1 MTNPRNTITP
11 IDPTCTL
18 LTYSLF
24 TEPDPLQVNGAGIL
38 TLVVSKSPQS
48 THETITCTEIKV
60 TLLEGKTAKELTIDA
75 SNIGTQVPSDFWG
88 ADNEGGVITLTPT
101 GDAGKFGGEG
111 ISFVFSGF
119 TVNSETGTTVVKIDE
134 TASSESNP
142 SATHT
147 ARFLVPKFPT
157 QFYLS
162 DLTLVDPPEPIP
174 YDGSATLMWTGTN
187 EQAAYILEYLPA
199 DDGPPVTPPSIGSTG
214 PYTAQYLTRT
224 GSVTFT
230 LTAKVTV
237 PGQDHPLIVTR
248 QLIVQVETLSLK
260 VEVAPPAVGVNG
272 LMRLTWHAPNADHCT
287 LEDGTILAPSGTC
300 YFVLKEKREFTI
312 TAYGERD
319 QTDQRQET
327 VEVLTSIAP
336 TEAGPVALGAPGTPG
351 RPGANRWV
359 EELTF
364 EGNSI
369 RGLPPPPDALPAATI
384 GEDGKDGESATFSGV
399 MPPLDITNKPSRV
412 ISISLTGGKGGT
424 GGMGG
429 TDVFHPDN
437 RTSRI
442 PIDEIP
448 AGNAQRSGRGGRG
461 GDAILDMTLDSSAGA
476 CAQYVI
482 SLEPGLG
489 GDGGLGAPGPMDLLR
504 ENPGPPGPPGDPGVI
519 SISIRE

>member
-1 MTNPRNTITP
+1 MINPRNAITP
-11 IDPTCTL
+11 TDPTSTL
-18 LTYSLF
+18 LAYSLF
-24 TEPDPLQVNGAGIL
+24 TQPDPLQVNGAGIL
-38 TLVVSKSPQS
+38 TLVVSKSPQA
-48 THETITCTEIKV
+48 HETITCTEIKV
-60 TLLEGKTAKELTIDA
+60 TLLAGKIAELTPDA
-75 SNIGTQVPSDFWG
+75 STIDTQVPSQSWHSH
-88 ADNEGGVITLTPT
+88 NEGGVITLTPT
-101 GDAGKFGGEG
+101 GDAGKFGPKG

-119 TVNSETGTTVVKIDE
+119 TVNGEPGTTMVKIDE
-134 TASSESNP
+134 TASSDSQSP
-142 SATHT
+142 ATRT
-147 ARFLVPKFPT
+147 TQFLVPKFPT

-162 DLTLVDPPEPIP
+162 DLTLSDTTPEPIP
-174 YDGSATLMWTGTN
+174 YDGSATLMWISRGDQVT
-187 EQAAYILEYLPA
+187 YSLEYLRD
-199 DDGPPVTPPSIGSTG
+199 DDGPPVTLPSIGSTG
-214 PYTAQYLTRT
+214 PYTATSLTRT
-224 GSVTFT
+224 GSVAFN
-230 LTAKVTV
+230 LTAKLPV
-237 PGQDHPLIVTR
+237 PGQDQPLLVTR
-248 QLIVQVETLSLK
+248 QLIVQIETLSLK

-287 LEDGTILAPSGTC
+287 LEDGTVLAPSGTC
-300 YFVLKEKREFTI
+300 YFVLKERREFTI

-336 TEAGPVALGAPGTPG
+336 TEAGPVVLGAPGTPG

-364 EGNSI
+364 GGDSI
-369 RGLPPPPDALPAATI
+369 RGLPPPPDALPAPTT
-384 GEDGKDGESATFSGV
+384 GEPGKDGESATFSGV

-437 RTSRI
+437 RGERI
-442 PIDEIP
+442 PIGEVP

-489 GDGGLGAPGPMDLLR
+489 GDGGPGAPGPMDPLR